1 MSADGPRRALPTRR
15 DALRILAVSGAA
27 ASAWAVARRGTG
39 EAEPVTITR
48 TMMGT
53 GLTLTVVGTDRAAA
67 RAAALEMVAD
77 MDALEAVLS
86 AYRPDSQISQL
97 NATGRVEQPA
107 PILVEVLQRG
117 ARAAELGDGA
127 FDLTVQPV
135 LALYAGRPAG
145 AALPSPAAVE
155 AARACVDHRAVRVT
169 ADAVALARP
178 GMAVTV
184 DGIATGVIIDRGVAT
199 LRRRGFDNVLVDVGG
214 DIMLSGEHAA
224 GVPWRV
230 GIRNPRPGVA
240 ILARFEAS
248 NRAVATSGDYM
259 HPFTPDL
266 AQHHIVDPRTGY
278 SPTELAS
285 TTIIAPDAAT
295 ADALST
301 LTLVL
306 GARRACD
313 LLTALPDCE
322 GYFVAKDGA
331 VTRTGGFT
339 LA

>member
-1 MSADGPRRALPTRR
+1 MPDQRTARSLPTRR
-15 DALRILAVSGAA
+15 QALRILAVSGAA
-27 ASAWAVARRGTG
+27 AGAWAVARRGIG
-39 EAEPVTITR
+39 SAESVTISR
-48 TMMGT
+48 PMMGT

-67 RAAALEMVAD
+67 RAAALAMVAE
-77 MDALEAVLS
+77 MEALEAVLS
-86 AYRPDSQISQL
+86 AYRPDSQVSRL
-97 NATGRVEQPA
+97 NAAGRLERPA
-107 PILVEVLQRG
+107 PILLDVLG
-117 ARAAELGDGA
+117 LAARVAEQGNGA

-135 LALYAGRPAG
+135 LALYRGPRPRTEV
-145 AALPSPAAVE
+145 PPPAAIE
-155 AARACVDHRAVRVT
+155 AARARVDHRAVRVGD
-169 ADAVALARP
+169 DAVAFARAD
-178 GMAVTV
+178 MAITV
-184 DGIATGVIIDRGVAT
+184 DGIATGLIIDRGVAAI
-199 LRRRGFDNVLVDVGG
+199 RGRGFDNVLVDVGG
-214 DIMLSGEHAA
+214 DIMLSGERAA

-240 ILARFEAS
+240 LLARFEAS

-285 TTIIAPDAAT
+285 STIIAPDAAT

-306 GARRACD
+306 GAERSSE
-313 LLTALPDCE
+313 LLASLPGCA
-322 GYFVAKDGA
+322 GYFVAKDGTI
-331 VTRTGGFT
+331 TRTGGFV